1 MLQDYKKPFYH
12 FSIDDVIDS
21 LIQVSDSSSDLFS
34 NYFFEFLETIHK
46 KYDVKIDLYCFY
58 QKIFQN
64 KLRNLTEVS
73 DQYKKIFINNSWLRF
88 GPHALDYDSPPYA
101 QLPDQQIDVF
111 DSIYKEI
118 ERFTG
123 NPSKC
128 EFLRL
133 HFFTESYELSDYF
146 QTHNIHSLFTTDK
159 PDIAYRLDND
169 VKSILDSNGHVKFNK
184 INFIRS
190 HFRIE
195 TLVNENFSDSE
206 ICKLIENCLS
216 KHEFVTFLTHE
227 RELIRP
233 KVQTTIEFILSYLKD
248 HKIMSV

>member
-34 NYFFEFLETIHK
+34 NYFFQFLEMIHN

-58 QKIFQN
+58 QKNIQN

-73 DQYKKIFINNSWLRF
+73 DQNKNIFINNPWLRL

-101 QLPDQQIDVF
+101 QSPDQQIDIF
-111 DSIYKEI
+111 DSIYDEI

-123 NPSKC
+123 NPLTC

-146 QTHNIHSLFTTDK
+146 RTKNIHSLFTTDK
-159 PDIAYRLDND
+159 PDIAYRLDD
-169 VKSILDSNGHVKFNK
+169 DMKSILDSNGHVEFNK

-195 TLVNENFSDSE
+195 TLVNENYSDSE

-216 KHEFVTFLTHE
+216 KNSFVTFLTHE
-227 RELIRP
+227 RELVRP
-233 KVQTTIEFILSYLKD
+233 KVRTTIELILMYLKD
-248 HKIMSV
+248 NKVMSV